1 MAIRLLI
8 LIVFLAL
15 PAALRAQVP
24 APSMPATS
32 TPPPTA
38 TTANGDT
45 VRLFFPG
52 NQIGEI
58 ASFYEMLTGKNLVRD
73 TNLSGPMITLTVPQ
87 PVPKSQAIALIEAA
101 LMLNGYTLVDVDAHT
116 TKLLGPAKKPGS
128 ESVPLYTDP
137 AQLPAGDQIVSYF
150 MPLHYLKA
158 EDAVSIFQG
167 YAPPHPYGSYIQVP
181 SVNAVVIT
189 EDAELV
195 RRLVSLQGVIDVEG
209 ARTVT
214 EFFQLERADAEKV
227 VEILSKLFEK
237 DDSAAASATGRP
249 TTPVVGGAPGAAPQ
263 PRAAGGAISGVPAKV
278 QVFADKRTNRVMVV
292 APESE
297 IPYIRTIVDNLDVA
311 VNFDEVL
318 DRPLR
323 FIRAADVLPV
333 LANLLGERGDNGKTE
348 QPQIVS
354 ADNQSGQAGGGGGG
368 GGAQGGNDQNG
379 SSSSGGGSSGGGDVG
394 LAEKT
399 SFSAE
404 STKPESVTVGNTR
417 IIADRSVNK
426 ILVIG
431 PPEARTKAA
440 KVLDMLDQRPKQV
453 YLACVIGQLTLTNDT
468 EFGINYLIKAGD
480 VRILGSGG
488 VSDINNVLANRNGSI
503 DLVPGTSNIVNA
515 ATSAATSAAASSI
528 PVLSGLT
535 VFGAIGDSVD
545 ILARAM
551 GSTGKFQVISR
562 PVVYTANGQGA
573 LISSGQEVPV
583 PAQSLSS
590 VTNANV
596 NNTGTSV
603 ATSIDYK
610 KVVLQLDVRP
620 LINSDHEVTLEIK
633 QRNDNV
639 ESTTQIAGNTVP
651 VVATQTLNTSV
662 TVPNRSTIVL
672 GGLISNQEDRSQT
685 GIPFL
690 KDIPG
695 LGYLFSTTTKTLTK
709 KELIVM
715 IQPFIVNSTDS
726 LRDVN
731 YIERANTDFREG
743 LFDQPVPIKRATLPG
758 PGDIVPE
765 VVH

>member
-8 LIVFLAL
+8 LIAILAL

-24 APSMPATS
+24 APSMPTTAT
-32 TPPPTA
+32 TPTA
-38 TTANGDT
+38 TASGDT

-58 ASFYEMLTGKNLVRD
+58 ASFYEMLTGKSLVRD

-137 AQLPAGDQIVSYF
+137 SQLPVGDQIVSYF

-158 EDAVSIFQG
+158 EDAISIFQG
-167 YAPPHPYGSYIQVP
+167 YAPIHPYGSYIPVP
-181 SVNAVVIT
+181 SVNAVVVT

-195 RRLVSLQGVIDVEG
+195 RRLVNLQGVIDVEG

-237 DDSAAASATGRP
+237 DDSAAASAAGRP
-249 TTPVVGGAPGAAPQ
+249 AAPVVGSAPGAAPQ
-263 PRAAGGAISGVPAKV
+263 PRPAGAVSGVPAKV

-297 IPYIRTIVDNLDVA
+297 IPYIRTIVENLDVA

-318 DRPLR
+318 ERPLR

-333 LANLLGERGDNGKTE
+333 LANLLAERGDNGKTE

-354 ADNQSGQAGGGGGG
+354 ADNQNGQPGGGGGQG
-368 GGAQGGNDQNG
+368 SQGGNDQNG
-379 SSSSGGGSSGGGDVG
+379 SPGSSGGSTGGGDVG
-394 LAEKT
+394 LAETT

-404 STKPESVTVGNTR
+404 STKPESVTVGNAR

-431 PPEARTKAA
+431 PPEARDKAA

-480 VRILGSGG
+480 VRITGSGG
-488 VSDINNVLANRNGSI
+488 VSDVSNVLANRNGSI
-503 DLVPGTSNIVNA
+503 DLVPGTSNVVNA

-583 PAQSLSS
+583 PAQSLNS
-590 VTNANV
+590 VTDSTI

-672 GGLISNQEDRSQT
+672 GGLISNQEDRNET

-695 LGYLFSTTTKTLTK
+695 IGYLFCSTTKTLTK
-709 KELIVM
+709 KELIIM

-758 PGDIVPE
+758 PGDTVPE
-765 VVH
+765 MVH

>member
-8 LIVFLAL
+8 LIVILAF
-15 PAALRAQVP
+15 PAAVRAQVP
-24 APSMPATS
+24 APSVPTTTTTTTTTVPAS
-32 TPPPTA
+32 A
-38 TTANGDT
+38 GNDT

-58 ASFYEMLTGKNLVRD
+58 ASFYEMLTGKTLVRD

-101 LMLNGYTLVDVDAHT
+101 LMLNGYTLVDVDART
-116 TKLLGPAKKPGS
+116 TKLIGPAKKPGS

-137 AQLPAGDQIVSYF
+137 SQLPTGDQIVSYF

-158 EDAVSIFQG
+158 EDAMQVFQG
-167 YAPPHPYGSYIQVP
+167 YAPIHPYGSYIPVA

-195 RRLVSLQGVIDVEG
+195 RRLVSLQQVIDVEG

-249 TTPVVGGAPGAAPQ
+249 TTPVVGGAPGTAPQ
-263 PRAAGGAISGVPAKV
+263 PRAAGAGGVSGVPAKV

-297 IPYIRTIVDNLDVA
+297 IPYIRTIVENLDVA

-318 DRPLR
+318 ERPLR

-354 ADNQSGQAGGGGGG
+354 ADNQNGQGGGGSGG
-368 GGAQGGNDQNG
+368 QGGNDQNG
-379 SSSSGGGSSGGGDVG
+379 SSSSGGGSTGGGDVG

-404 STKPESVTVGNTR
+404 STKPESVTVGNAR

-431 PPEARTKAA
+431 PPEARDKAA

-695 LGYLFSTTTKTLTK
+695 VGYLFSTTTKTLTK

-758 PGDIVPE
+758 PGDITPE
-765 VVH
+765 MVH

>member
-1 MAIRLLI
+1 
-8 LIVFLAL
+8 
-15 PAALRAQVP
+15 
-24 APSMPATS
+24 MPATT
-32 TPPPTA
+32 TPAAPTA
-38 TTANGDT
+38 ANGDT

-58 ASFYEMLTGKNLVRD
+58 ASFYEMLTGKTLVRD
-73 TNLSGPMITLTVPQ
+73 ANLSGPMITLTVPQ
-87 PVPKSQAIALIEAA
+87 PVPKSQAIAYIEAA

-116 TKLLGPAKKPGS
+116 AKLIGPAKKPGS

-137 AQLPAGDQIVSYF
+137 TQLPTGDQIVSYF

-158 EDAVSIFQG
+158 EDAMSVFQN
-167 YAPPHPYGSYIQVP
+167 YAPIHPYGSYVPVP

-195 RRLVSLQGVIDVEG
+195 RRLVNLQEVIDVEG

-249 TTPVVGGAPGAAPQ
+249 ATPVVGGAPGAAPQ
-263 PRAAGGAISGVPAKV
+263 PRTAGAVSGVPAKV

-297 IPYIRTIVDNLDVA
+297 IPYIRTIVENLDVA

-318 DRPLR
+318 ERPLR

-333 LANLLGERGDNGKTE
+333 LANLLGERGENGKTE

-354 ADNQSGQAGGGGGG
+354 ADNQSGQPGGGGGG
-368 GGAQGGNDQNG
+368 QGGSDQNA
-379 SSSSGGGSSGGGDVG
+379 SSGGGGSTGGGDVG

-404 STKPESVTVGNTR
+404 STKPESVTVGNAR

-431 PPEARTKAA
+431 PPEARDKAA

-488 VSDINNVLANRNGSI
+488 VSDINNVLANRSGSI

-596 NNTGTSV
+596 SNTGTSV

-639 ESTTQIAGNTVP
+639 QSTTQIAGNTVP

-672 GGLISNQEDRSQT
+672 GGLISNQEDRSET

-695 LGYLFSTTTKTLTK
+695 LGYLFCTTTKTLTK
-709 KELIVM
+709 KELIIM

-765 VVH
+765 MVH

>member
-8 LIVFLAL
+8 LIAILAL

-24 APSMPATS
+24 APSMPTTS
-32 TPPPTA
+32 TTPTS
-38 TTANGDT
+38 TASGDT

-137 AQLPAGDQIVSYF
+137 SQLPVGDQIVSYF

-158 EDAVSIFQG
+158 EDAISIFQG
-167 YAPPHPYGSYIQVP
+167 YAPIHPYGSYIPVP
-181 SVNAVVIT
+181 SVNAVVVT

-195 RRLVSLQGVIDVEG
+195 RRLVNLQGVIDVEG

-237 DDSAAASATGRP
+237 DDSAAASAAGRP
-249 TTPVVGGAPGAAPQ
+249 ATPVVGSAPGAAPQ
-263 PRAAGGAISGVPAKV
+263 PRPAGAVSGVPAKV

-297 IPYIRTIVDNLDVA
+297 IPYIRTIVENLDVA

-318 DRPLR
+318 ERPLR

-333 LANLLGERGDNGKTE
+333 LANLLAERGDNGKTE

-354 ADNQSGQAGGGGGG
+354 ADNQNGQPGGGGGQG
-368 GGAQGGNDQNG
+368 SQGGNDQNG
-379 SSSSGGGSSGGGDVG
+379 SPGSSGGSTGGGDVG
-394 LAEKT
+394 LAETT

-404 STKPESVTVGNTR
+404 STKPESVTVGNAR

-431 PPEARTKAA
+431 PPEARDKAA

-480 VRILGSGG
+480 VRITGSGG
-488 VSDINNVLANRNGSI
+488 VSDVSNVLANRNGSI
-503 DLVPGTSNIVNA
+503 DLVPGTSNVVNA

-583 PAQSLSS
+583 PAQSLNS
-590 VTNANV
+590 VTDSTI

-672 GGLISNQEDRSQT
+672 GGLISNQEDRNET

-695 LGYLFSTTTKTLTK
+695 IGYLFCSTTKTLTK
-709 KELIVM
+709 KELIIM

-758 PGDIVPE
+758 PGDTVPE
-765 VVH
+765 MVH

>member
-24 APSMPATS
+24 APSMPTTS

-116 TKLLGPAKKPGS
+116 AKLIGPAKKPGS

-249 TTPVVGGAPGAAPQ
+249 ATPVAGGAPGAAPQ

-354 ADNQSGQAGGGGGG
+354 ADNQSGQAGGG